1 MKQKVKTED
10 KMCNQRQKYMTC
22 SDDAGVLV
30 FKRPLCHE
38 PYIQQYNN
46 STKDHIYEGCQ
57 KSSWT
62 PLVKASNEPD
72 FDIYYYISLM

>member
-46 STKDHIYEGCQ
+46 STKDHIYICN
-57 KSSWT
+57 SLTMYVVWDDV
-62 PLVKASNEPD
+62 PP
-72 FDIYYYISLM
+72 FDKIVSVSIL